1 MSAIGGKADS
11 LVHLSECL
19 LIAKSG
25 HAGFTLVLEFNTPR
39 RADPAFAIHGL
50 RPDQPFPKT
59 VTFTGWFASRPA
71 ECVIREV
78 APITGGRPAGI
89 VTLIKYGPILILLG
103 EAKSLK
109 MHMATNGNLPR
120 FRSKTD

>member
-1 MSAIGGKADS
+1 MAAKRPPILVGFAIAAIGRPLCDRIADVRIS
-11 LVHLSECL
+11 
-19 LIAKSG
+19 K
-25 HAGFTLVLEFNTPR
+25 LEW
-39 RADPAFAIHGL
+39 
-50 RPDQPFPKT
+50 PK
-59 VTFTGWFASRPA
+59 W
-71 ECVIREV
+71 
-78 APITGGRPAGI
+78 GI